1 MKLLPKFFA
10 VGLTAA
16 LAACGEGGIRPVV
29 ESPQLPLQSPIHARQ
44 APIVGLDGSLHIGAD
59 IALPAGALPNIAV
72 QGDTGISHGTIPDG
86 VGAAELLAYLEA
98 DALTYGSADEAES
111 PDVTVFPDGLVI
123 RFAALPP
130 TIRVAEG
137 TSVALIDETVR
148 VVQAINAALPQ
159 RWQLGFDSEPLSAGM
174 TALTD
179 GEILVTFARQT
190 DWLAETASPTEEDIG
205 LAEPQYEI
213 TLTGDPEFP
222 WGIEI
227 VAGRVWVDPT
237 LTEGRERLGV
247 IAHELIHLLGRNHVD
262 PARFPETIMVAGGSE
277 ELTPHI
283 LHPLD
288 REALLAVYGRLG
300 PVLSPTHLAEEL
312 GPWSDT
318 SLHVRGALG
327 IANTEIAWGAALRN
341 GLLQPWTT
349 GPTPDLNLEDN
360 TALSGDVHW
369 EGRLLGLTPDAETVA
384 GAARLTIDLPTLSG
398 ALDFAELERWPAD
411 TAPGPTGSGVAW
423 LEGRLSYRI
432 GVRGI
437 TFTQTGGDAG
447 FVTGAFFGPSHEG
460 MGGVLVRDDLSAGF
474 GGRR

>member
-1 MKLLPKFFA
+1 MH
-10 VGLTAA
+10 GDAA
-16 LAACGEGGIRPVV
+16 
-29 ESPQLPLQSPIHARQ
+29 
-44 APIVGLDGSLHIGAD
+44 
-59 IALPAGALPNIAV
+59 
-72 QGDTGISHGTIPDG
+72 ISHGTIRDG
-86 VGAAELLAYLEA
+86 VGAAEILAYLEA
-98 DALTYGSADEAES
+98 DALTYGGADEAES
-111 PDVTVFPDGLVI
+111 PDVTVFPDGVVI

-130 TIRVAEG
+130 TIRVADS

-159 RWQLGFDSEPLSAGM
+159 GWQLGFDPEPLPAG
-174 TALTD
+174 TTSLTD
-179 GEILVTFARQT
+179 GEILVDFARQA
-190 DWLAETASPTEEDIG
+190 DWLAETASPTDEDIG

-213 TLTGDPEFP
+213 TLTGDPETP

-237 LTEGRERLGV
+237 LTEGQERLSV

-262 PARFPETIMVAGGSE
+262 PERFPETIMVAGGSE

-300 PVLSPTHLAEEL
+300 PVISPGHGAEEL

-318 SLHVRGALG
+318 SLHVQGALG
-327 IANTEIAWGAALRN
+327 IANTEVAWGAALRN
-341 GLLQPWTT
+341 ELVQPWVT

-369 EGRLLGLTPDAETVA
+369 EGRLLGLTPNAETVA
-384 GAARLTIDLPTLSG
+384 GAAQLTIALPTLSG
-398 ALDFAELERWPAD
+398 SLDFAELERWPAD
-411 TAPGPTGSGVAW
+411 TAPGTTGSGVAW
-423 LEGRLSYRI
+423 REGRLSYRI

>member
-10 VGLTAA
+10 VGLTTT
-16 LAACGEGGIRPVV
+16 LAACGEGGIRSIV
-29 ESPQLPLQSPIHARQ
+29 ESPLLPPQSPVHARQ
-44 APIVGLDGSLHIGAD
+44 APIVDLDGSLHIGAD
-59 IALPAGALPNIAV
+59 VAPTAEALPNIAMH
-72 QGDTGISHGTIPDG
+72 GDAGISHGMSRDG
-86 VGAAELLAYLEA
+86 VAAAEILAYLEA
-98 DALTYGSADEAES
+98 DALTYGGADEAET
-111 PDVTVFPDGLVI
+111 PDASVFPDGLVI

-130 TIRVAEG
+130 TVRVAEG
-137 TSVALIDETVR
+137 TPVALIDETVR

-159 RWQLGFDSEPLSAGM
+159 GWQLGFDSEPLPAGT

-179 GEILVTFARQT
+179 GEILVTFARQA
-190 DWLAETASPTEEDIG
+190 DWLAEAASPTEEDIG

-213 TLTGDPEFP
+213 TLTGDPEIP

-227 VAGRVWVDPT
+227 VAGRVWVDST

-277 ELTPHI
+277 QLTPHI

-288 REALLAVYGRLG
+288 REALLAMYGRLG
-300 PVLSPTHLAEEL
+300 PVLSPAHLAEEL

-341 GLLQPWTT
+341 ELVQPWAT

-360 TALSGDVHW
+360 TALSRDVRW
-369 EGRLLGLTPDAETVA
+369 EGRLLGLTPNAETVA
-384 GAARLTIDLPTLSG
+384 GATQLTIDLPTLSG
-398 ALDFAELERWPAD
+398 SLDFSELEQWPAD
-411 TAPGPTGSGVAW
+411 SAPGPTGSGVAW
-423 LEGRLSYRI
+423 REGRLSYRI
-432 GVRGI
+432 GVQGI